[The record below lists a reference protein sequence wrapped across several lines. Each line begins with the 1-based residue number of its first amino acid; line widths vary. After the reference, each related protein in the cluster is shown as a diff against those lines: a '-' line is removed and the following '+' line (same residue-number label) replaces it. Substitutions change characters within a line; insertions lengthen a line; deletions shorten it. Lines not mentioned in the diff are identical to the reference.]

1 MRRNASPKAAK
12 KTLGKRRLPARK
24 PGPAREKTARPPRNR
39 SNLQESKPPEIHP
52 EGIGLPSA
60 KALRVLIVEDLED
73 DALLMVQELTRN
85 GYRVDFLRVDTPD
98 SMTAALRSRPW
109 DIVLSDHSMPR
120 FNAPSALAV
129 LKQHGLDLPFII
141 VSGSIGEDQAVAVMK
156 AGASDYLRKDNLARL
171 VPVVERE
178 IRESKIRKARFSAEE
193 ALRQSEALY
202 RTLVNTS
209 PDAIIVT
216 DLDTRIRMV
225 NPRALRIMGWEESED
240 RRGQRWLDTFSL
252 PQAPLIRQA
261 VSAVRNNGRV
271 EIPELEIPRRT
282 GSTVLAEL
290 FGALLVDGD
299 GKPDAILFVLHDI
312 TARKQA
318 EEQIRRQL
326 DRLAALRTIDAAITA
341 SLDLRV
347 TLMVIL
353 DALTSQLGVDAADF
367 FLLHPHSQTLHYA
380 AGRGFR
386 SINQKDV
393 YLQLGRGHAGRVAL
407 ERRILSIPRL
417 AEDNDEPNRMPML
430 RLEGYVSY
438 IGAPLLSKGQ
448 VKGVLEVFHRT
459 PLEPDPEWL
468 SYLETIAEQAA
479 IAIDNAVLFED
490 LQRSN
495 VELILAY
502 DATMEGWSHALDL
515 RDRETEGHTRRVT
528 EATLRLAR
536 VIGIP
541 ETELVH
547 VRRGCLLHDIGKMA
561 IPDGILLKPGPLS
574 AEEWVNMRQHP
585 TFAFEL
591 LSPIAFLRPT
601 LDIPYCHHEKY
612 DGSGYPRGLKEEQIP
627 LSARIF
633 SVVDVWDALRSDRPY
648 RSAWSDDKVCAH
660 MTSLAGRHF
669 DPAVLR
675 TFMEIYFTAQG
686 DGSQVNGFRRNSPL
700 QDGAL

>member
-1 MRRNASPKAAK
+1 MRRKIPAQAAK
-12 KTLGKRRLPARK
+12 NTRKTGRRSAKQPAS
-24 PGPAREKTARPPRNR
+24 ARNKTAPTPRNPFPIQG
-39 SNLQESKPPEIHP
+39 SAPPESTPPP
-52 EGIGLPSA
+52 E
-60 KALRVLIVEDLED
+60 KCLRVLIVEDFED
-73 DALLMVQELTRN
+73 DALLMVRELARN
-85 GYRVDFLRVDTPD
+85 GYHVDFLRVDSPE
-98 SMTAALRSRPW
+98 SMAAALRSRSW

-120 FNAPSALAV
+120 FNAPAALAV
-129 LKQHGLDLPFII
+129 LKECGLDLPFII

-156 AGASDYLRKDNLARL
+156 AGASDYLRKDNLVRL

-178 IRESKIRKARFSAEE
+178 IREADIRKARSTAEQ
-193 ALRQSEALY
+193 ALRKSEALY

-209 PDAIIVT
+209 PDAILVT
-216 DLDTRIRMV
+216 DLETRIRMV
-225 NPRALRIMGWEESED
+225 NPRAMKILGWEASED
-240 RRGQRWLDTFSL
+240 LLGRKWLEIF
-252 PQAPLIRQA
+252 PPAQAPLIRQA
-261 VSAVRNNGRV
+261 VAAARKNGR
-271 EIPELEIPRRT
+271 LEISELGIPHPS
-282 GSTVLAEL
+282 GSTLLAEL
-290 FGALLVDGD
+290 SGALLADGE

-312 TARKQA
+312 TARRNA
-318 EEQIRRQL
+318 EAQIRRQL

-353 DALTSQLGVDAADF
+353 DAMTSQLDVDAADF
-367 FLLHPHSQTLHYA
+367 YLLHPHSQTLHYA

-386 SINQKDV
+386 SLNQKDV

-417 AEDNDEPNRMPML
+417 SERRDEPIRMDQL
-430 RLEGYVSY
+430 QSEGFISY

-459 PLEPDPEWL
+459 PMEPDPEWL

-495 VELILAY
+495 VELTLAY

-536 VIGIP
+536 IIGIP
-541 ETELVH
+541 EMELVH

-561 IPDGILLKPGPLS
+561 IPDSILLKPGPLS
-574 AEEWVNMRQHP
+574 AEEWVNMRRHP

-591 LSPIAFLRPT
+591 LSPIAYLRPT

-612 DGSGYPRGLKEEQIP
+612 NGSGYPRGLKEEQIP

-633 SVVDVWDALRSDRPY
+633 AVVDVWDALRSDRPY
-648 RSAWSDDKVCAH
+648 RPAWPEEKIHQH
-660 MTSLAGRHF
+660 MIALAGLHF
-669 DPAVLR
+669 DPAILR
-675 TFMEIYFTAQG
+675 AFQEVYFSAQ
-686 DGSQVNGFRRNSPL
+686 DGGLHKGGHLHAASL
-700 QDGAL
+700 QDAVS